1 MATNINTEEL
11 TYCEVHPDRETSL
24 RCNKCNR
31 LMCTECAVQTPV
43 GYRCKQCVRQ
53 QEDKFFSATQTDYIV
68 VFLTCAVLGGIGAVV
83 SLYIGFWIFILLLA
97 APVGGAIGEAALR
110 LTKRRRGRY
119 SGYIAAAGIVI
130 GALIAVSLLVGG
142 FEPRVFLNV
151 PVLLFVGI
159 AAFAVYG
166 RYRMKI

>member
-1 MATNINTEEL
+1 MATEEL

-31 LMCTECAVQTPV
+31 LMCTDCAVLTPV

-53 QEDKFFSATQTDYIV
+53 QDDKFFSATQTDYVV
-68 VFLTCAVLGGIGAVV
+68 VFLTCAILGGIGAVA
-83 SLYIGFWIFILLLA
+83 SLYLLRGFWLFILLLG
-97 APVGGAIGEAALR
+97 APVGGAIGEVALR

-119 SGYIAAAGIVI
+119 SGQIAAGAVVI
-130 GALIAVSLLVGG
+130 GSVIAVSLLVGG
-142 FEPRVFLNV
+142 FEPRVLTN
-151 PVLLFVGI
+151 PSVLLFVGI

-166 RYRMKI
+166 RYRMRI

>member
-1 MATNINTEEL
+1 MNANIEEL

-31 LMCTECAVQTPV
+31 LMCAECAVQTPV

-53 QEDKFFSATQTDYIV
+53 QEDKFFSASQSDYAV
-68 VFLTCAVLGGIGAVV
+68 VFLTCAVLGGLGAILAV
-83 SLYIGFWIFILLLA
+83 SVGFLLFVIILS

-119 SGYIAAAGIVI
+119 SGQIGAAGVVA
-130 GALIAVSLLVGG
+130 GAVVAVSILIGG
-142 FEPRVFLNV
+142 FV
-151 PVLLFVGI
+151 PQAFFNLSLLLFVGI
-159 AAFAVYG
+159 AAFSVYG